1 MKEGT
6 VAEYLQYCRGLFYS
20 FHPKN
25 FYDLEFLYGLRT
37 FWVGLMWNVNR
48 VFVVGPTNRNI

>member
-37 FWVGLMWNVNR
+37 F
-48 VFVVGPTNRNI
+48 